1 MPTRL
6 VALAGGTDILVDR
19 VLVLVG
25 RHRRCDVR
33 LDSSRV
39 SRIHCCLTRD
49 RDEIFVRDLVSSNGI
64 QINGVRAETGWLR
77 AGDELSIAHL
87 RYRLEGDPAA
97 PTILTDAM
105 PGSSAGGIDH
115 WP

>member
-25 RHRRCDVR
+25 RHPKCDVR

-49 RDEIFVRDLVSSNGI
+49 RDESLVRDLVSTNGT
-64 QINGVRAETGWLR
+64 QINGPRNETGWLR
-77 AGDELSIAHL
+77 AGDELSIEHL
-87 RYRLEGDPAA
+87 RYRLEE
-97 PTILTDAM
+97 TRR
-105 PGSSAGGIDH
+105 SQRS
-115 WP
+115 